1 MLRRDLEEHPIYWND
16 QMVVITA
23 SFGIA
28 EVLLGE
34 DDSTA
39 IIARADAA
47 LYRAKQLGRNRVIAA
62 EMSAAQA
69 V

>member
-1 MLRRDLEEHPIYWND
+1 
-16 QMVVITA
+16 MVVITA